1 MHKIVVSDTS
11 CLIILEK
18 IGQLNI
24 LQNIYS
30 EIVTTPEVEFEF
42 GSKLP
47 AWIKV
52 IAANNRIKQNE
63 LNRKLDLGES
73 SAIALA
79 LEIENSLLLVDD
91 LKARKFAEDMG
102 LSFTGTLGVLVK
114 AKQLGVISSIQAVL
128 KELHK
133 HNFRFSAGVEQ
144 DILRQSNE

>member
-18 IGQLNI
+18 IGQLTI

-52 IAANNRIKQNE
+52 IAANNRTRQNE
-63 LNRKLDLGES
+63 LNRRIDLGES

-79 LEIENSLLLVDD
+79 FEIENSLLLVDD
-91 LKARKFAEDMG
+91 LKARKVAEEMG

-114 AKQLGVISSIQAVL
+114 AKQMGIVSSVRSML
-128 KELHK
+128 EELHK
-133 HNFRFSAGVEQ
+133 HDFRFSAEVEQ
-144 DILRQSNE
+144 DILLQSNE